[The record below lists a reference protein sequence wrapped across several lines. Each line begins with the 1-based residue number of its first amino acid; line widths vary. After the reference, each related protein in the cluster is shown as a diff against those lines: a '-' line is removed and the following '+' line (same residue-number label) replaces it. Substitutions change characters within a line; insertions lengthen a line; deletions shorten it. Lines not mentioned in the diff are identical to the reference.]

1 MKTNEKLARLRIQA
15 GLSQIELGEELGIS
29 RQTISKWEAGTTTPS
44 YENLARLGQLYHVS
58 VDSLLDDESK
68 IQRMEEHKEKEQSGA
83 IAEQPRKKVKT
94 RTIFAV
100 ACAII
105 LLVLM
110 HVTMYVMFFKTS
122 ERYRNRRKRFALRFS
137 LIAGICNF
145 DRLA

>member
-110 HVTMYVMFFKTS
+110 HVTMYVMFFKTEDDLIYQS
-122 ERYRNRRKRFALRFS
+122 QMDTMMVDVSTAIRFS
-137 LIAGICNF
+137 ME
-145 DRLA
+145 

>member
-68 IQRMEEHKEKEQSGA
+68 IQRMEEHK
-83 IAEQPRKKVKT
+83 
-94 RTIFAV
+94 
-100 ACAII
+100 
-105 LLVLM
+105 
-110 HVTMYVMFFKTS
+110 
-122 ERYRNRRKRFALRFS
+122 
-137 LIAGICNF
+137 
-145 DRLA
+145 

>member
-1 MKTNEKLARLRIQA
+1 MKTNEKLTRLRIQA

-110 HVTMYVMFFKTS
+110 HVTMYVMFFKTEDDLIYQS
-122 ERYRNRRKRFALRFS
+122 QMDTMMVDVSTAIRFS
-137 LIAGICNF
+137 ME
-145 DRLA
+145 

>member
-68 IQRMEEHKEKEQSGA
+68 IQRMEEHKEKEHGGEDKKDGKGSKRMRYIILSVCCVAA
-83 IAEQPRKKVKT
+83 IL
-94 RTIFAV
+94 I
-100 ACAII
+100 CAI
-105 LLVLM
+105 
-110 HVTMYVMFFKTS
+110 TMLIPK
-122 ERYRNRRKRFALRFS
+122 ERSIENIKS
-137 LIAGICNF
+137 LEREKIDISVVEE
-145 DRLA
+145 LPIIW

>member
-1 MKTNEKLARLRIQA
+1 MKTNEKLTRLRIQA

-110 HVTMYVMFFKTS
+110 HVIMYVTFFKPEEDHIYLS
-122 ERYRNRRKRFALRFS
+122 QMDKEMIDMSSVIRFS
-137 LIAGICNF
+137 DAGF
-145 DRLA
+145 

>member
-1 MKTNEKLARLRIQA
+1 MKTNEKLTRLRIQA

-100 ACAII
+100 ARAII

-110 HVTMYVMFFKTS
+110 HVTMYVMFFKTEDDLIYQS
-122 ERYRNRRKRFALRFS
+122 QMDTMMVDVSTAIRFS
-137 LIAGICNF
+137 ME
-145 DRLA
+145 